1 MAPDKHVLS
10 CQMRLGKD
18 DVWVAVLSTPNKRHL
33 RDDTCLIG
41 RSSTWDGA
49 IARAMNRRR
58 LDIAT
63 ASDEHEI
70 LVAAHRQRSMKLLKK
85 GGEIHFLGLE

>member
-1 MAPDKHVLS
+1 MAPEKQVLS

-18 DVWVAVLSTPNKRHL
+18 DVWVAILSSTGNRHR

-63 ASDEHEI
+63 ACDEHEI
-70 LVAAHRQRSMKLLKK
+70 VVAAHRQRSMKLLKK
-85 GGEIHFLGLE
+85 GEEIHFLGLE